1 VPSFLHH
8 LVEYCFRMLL
18 CVNANH
24 TAKSPLLF
32 VMRFRILAV
41 KTELSSDNTPFFFY
55 CTENAQ
61 GVNQMAHGSFAC
73 KGMLSLPTP

>member
-18 CVNANH
+18 CVDANQ

-32 VMRFRILAV
+32 VMCFRILAV
-41 KTELSSDNTPFFFY
+41 KTELSFDNTIFFIALKMH
-55 CTENAQ
+55 N
-61 GVNQMAHGSFAC
+61 V
-73 KGMLSLPTP
+73 